1 MSAAR
6 TTPWLF
12 SMRVDLGVFLGSAL
26 FSFALLALGASFGL
40 LHRDT
45 PEWTWVVGVL
55 LADVAHVHLTLFRV
69 YLDPVERRRR
79 PWLYGLVPVLAYV
92 GCAALFRLG
101 SDVFWRALAYVAA
114 WHFVRQQYGWVV
126 LYRARAG
133 ETDALGRWFDTATI
147 HAATVYPLVHW
158 HTRLPRAFAW
168 FVQGDFVALP
178 GVVERVAW
186 PVYVAL
192 MAGYALRSAYGYLV
206 TRRVNPGKDVVVATT
221 AACWYV
227 GIVALD
233 GDLAFT
239 VTNVLIHGVPYV
251 ALVVAYGRAVAAAD
265 PVTASGPGARML
277 GRGVLL
283 VVVSL
288 WAVAY
293 LEELLWDRAV
303 WHDRPHLFGGD
314 LGLDDAHTFLVPL
327 LAIPQLTHY
336 VLDGFL
342 WRRGQ
347 NPRLA
352 LWFRRATTSS
362 PAS

>member
-1 MSAAR
+1 MTRAA
-6 TTPWLF
+6 PWLF

-69 YLDPVERRRR
+69 YLDPLERRRR

-114 WHFVRQQYGWVV
+114 WHFVRQQYGWVM

-133 ETDALGRWFDTATI
+133 ETDTFGRWFDTAVI
-147 HAATVYPLVHW
+147 HAATLYPLIHW

-206 TRRVNPGKDVVVATT
+206 TRRVNPGKDVVVGTT
-221 AACWYV
+221 VACWYV

-233 GDLAFT
+233 SDYAFT
-239 VTNVLIHGVPYV
+239 VTNVFIHAVPYAAIV
-251 ALVVAYGRAVAAAD
+251 YGYGRRRMAAGERVFRSFAQ
-265 PVTASGPGARML
+265 GPWVML
-277 GRGVLL
+277 ATV
-283 VVVSL
+283 
-288 WAVAY
+288 WAIAY
-293 LEELLWDRAV
+293 VEELLWDRGV
-303 WHDRPHLFGGD
+303 WHERAWLFGEGW
-314 LGLDDAHTFLVPL
+314 DADAWRAWLVPL
-327 LAIPQLTHY
+327 LAVPQVSHY
-336 VLDGFL
+336 ALDGFV
-342 WRRGQ
+342 WRRRT
-347 NPRLA
+347 NPEVVGMIYTR
-352 LWFRRATTSS
+352 SS
-362 PAS
+362 SSDASLR